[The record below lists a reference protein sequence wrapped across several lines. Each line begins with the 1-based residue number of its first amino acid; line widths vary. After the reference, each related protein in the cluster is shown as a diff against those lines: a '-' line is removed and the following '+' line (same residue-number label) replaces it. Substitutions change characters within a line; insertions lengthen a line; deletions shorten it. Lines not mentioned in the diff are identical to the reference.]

1 MLHFNLHF
9 PFDVPLFKIVQKP
22 KLKIILKKTAE
33 FDKIMAEQ
41 AKEKESKQEARAAAQ
56 QGAPQ

>member
-1 MLHFNLHF
+1 M
-9 PFDVPLFKIVQKP
+9 QKP